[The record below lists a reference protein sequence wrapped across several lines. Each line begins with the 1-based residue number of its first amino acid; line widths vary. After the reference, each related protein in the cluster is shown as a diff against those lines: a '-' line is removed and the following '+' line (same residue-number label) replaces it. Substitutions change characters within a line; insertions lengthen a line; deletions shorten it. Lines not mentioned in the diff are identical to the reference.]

1 MGDLLLVTG
10 GAGFIGSHL
19 SERLL
24 QRGYRVRVLDNL
36 SFGRREWVPE
46 GAEFIEGDIQ
56 DISDCRR
63 VCQGVSGLFH
73 MAAMSRAGPSLEAIE
88 ICTQQNI
95 VGTQNV
101 LIAARDAGVRK
112 VVYSGSSTFYGN
124 QPVPHRP
131 NC

>member
-1 MGDLLLVTG
+1 MLGWDVLGFRSPEGKFVRDRMLDYTAIPMRSGAQMGDLLLVTG

-19 SERLL
+19 SERLM

-63 VCQGVSGLFH
+63 ACRGVSGLFH
-73 MAAMSRAGPSLEAIE
+73 MAAMSRAGPSLE
-88 ICTQQNI
+88 
-95 VGTQNV
+95 
-101 LIAARDAGVRK
+101 
-112 VVYSGSSTFYGN
+112 
-124 QPVPHRP
+124 
-131 NC
+131 